1 MGGEVMKFVVV
12 KRGDEES
19 CQKEVQIRTQ
29 LEAKGFRYD
38 EKSPELVISVGGDG
52 TLLEAFH
59 RYKSQLADVKF
70 VGVHTGSLGFYT
82 DWKVDEIDEMIAAI
96 IANEY
101 DTMKFPLVEFELFGV
116 CGDRKQVV
124 LNEFVLTNAKKTLAI
139 DVSIDDVFFE
149 SFRGT
154 GLCIS
159 TPSGSTAYNKSLHGA
174 LIHPRVKAFQ
184 LSEIASINNR
194 VFRTISSSI
203 ILAHDQTLKLKIK
216 DSQGV
221 VLTYDHL
228 EESFFEI
235 DYILARLAKETITF
249 ARYRKRQFWKRVR
262 DSFI

>member
-1 MGGEVMKFVVV
+1 MKFAIV
-12 KRGDEES
+12 KRNGRASNQIEI
-19 CQKEVQIRTQ
+19 QIRTR
-29 LEAKGFRYD
+29 LEAHSFVYD
-38 EKSPELVISVGGDG
+38 DKMPELVISVGGDG

-59 RYKSQLADVKF
+59 RYKQLLGTAKF

-82 DWKVDEIDEMIAAI
+82 DWKSDEIDEMIDAM

-101 DTMKFPLVEFELFGV
+101 EIIEFPLVEFELFGV
-116 CGDRKQVV
+116 CGERKQVV
-124 LNEFVLTNAKKTLAI
+124 LNEFVLTNAKKTLVI
-139 DVSIDDVFFE
+139 DVSIDDVYFE

-194 VFRTISSSI
+194 VFRTVSSSI
-203 ILAHDQTLKLKIK
+203 ILAHDQILKLEIK

-228 EESFFEI
+228 EESFQDI
-235 DYILARLAKETITF
+235 DYILARLSKDTIKF

>member
-1 MGGEVMKFVVV
+1 MRYVVV
-12 KRGDEES
+12 KRDDAES
-19 CQKEVQIRTQ
+19 ATVQKTIQQRLGEH
-29 LEAKGFRYD
+29 GFIYD
-38 EKSPELVISVGGDG
+38 EKHPELIISVGGDG

-59 RYKSQLADVKF
+59 RYKHALSEVKF

-82 DWKVDEIDEMIAAI
+82 DWQVDEIDELLSCI
-96 IANEY
+96 IEAQY
-101 DTMKFPLVEFELFGV
+101 DTMEFPLVEFELFGS
-116 CGDRKQVV
+116 CGERKQVV

-139 DVSIDDVFFE
+139 DVYIDEVYFE

-154 GLCIS
+154 GLCVS

-194 VFRTISSSI
+194 VYRTISSSI
-203 ILAHDQTLKLKIK
+203 ILAQDQTLKLEIK
-216 DSQGV
+216 DSSGV

-228 EESFFEI
+228 EDSFLEI
-235 DYILARLAKETITF
+235 DYIIARLSQQTIPF
-249 ARYRKRQFWKRVR
+249 ARYKKRKFWQRVR